1 MPNPSRT
8 KSLDFSGQPNELGS
22 MLSDLR
28 RAKGLSLRAV
38 EQATGKKAKLVAGA
52 GGIFEI
58 RKDGEVIWKKQH
70 SGHFPKTGEAAA
82 LF

>member
-1 MPNPSRT
+1 MSA
-8 KSLDFSGQPNELGS
+8 EI
-22 MLSDLR
+22 
-28 RAKGLSLRAV
+28 